1 MIMLQIYHGDGKG
14 KTTAAVGLAVRA
26 AGAGLKVLF
35 MQFLKNGSSSEI
47 KILSGINGITV
58 MCCEECSKFTFEMNS
73 DEKLAVAAKHDNMLR
88 TIEDLLSQNN
98 ADVVIMDEFLDAY
111 NKAMLNKKLA
121 ERVIMDFSDTAEI
134 VLTGRSPDEIFI
146 EKADYISHV
155 TAEKHPYSRGITARK
170 GIEY

>member
-1 MIMLQIYHGDGKG
+1 MLQIYHGDGKG

-26 AGAGLKVLF
+26 AGAGLNVLF
-35 MQFLKNGSSSEI
+35 LQFLKNGSSSEI
-47 KILSGINGITV
+47 KVLSGIDGITV
-58 MCCEECSKFTFEMNS
+58 RCCEECNKFTFEMNS
-73 DEKLAVAAKHDNMLR
+73 DEKLAVAAKHDSMLR

-111 NKAMLNKKLA
+111 NKAILNKELA

-146 EKADYISHV
+146 EKADYISNV
-155 TAEKHPYSRGITARK
+155 TAEKHPYTRGITARK

>member
-1 MIMLQIYHGDGKG
+1 MNDTEKNAVSDDHNSMLE
-14 KTTAAVGLAVRA
+14 LA
-26 AGAGLKVLF
+26 
-35 MQFLKNGSSSEI
+35 M
-47 KILSGINGITV
+47 T
-58 MCCEECSKFTFEMNS
+58 M
-73 DEKLAVAAKHDNMLR
+73 
-88 TIEDLLSQNN
+88 LSQNN
-98 ADVVIMDEFLDAY
+98 ADIVIMDEFLDAY
-111 NKAMLNKKLA
+111 NKTMLNKELA

>member
-1 MIMLQIYHGDGKG
+1 MLQIYHGDGKG

-47 KILSGINGITV
+47 KVLSGIDGITV
-58 MCCEECSKFTFEMNS
+58 RCCEECNKFTFEMNDTEKQAVS
-73 DEKLAVAAKHDNMLR
+73 DDHNSMLELAMSMV
-88 TIEDLLSQNN
+88 SQKK

-111 NKAMLNKKLA
+111 NKSMLDLRLA
-121 ERVIMDFSDTAEI
+121 EMVITNFSETAEI